1 MPLLTRP
8 WQSVISI
15 LKQFRREEMKEVSLS
30 PIESSKDMCLDMLG
44 DCEMFCHRAG
54 IRWAS
59 EEALGFRGQEP
70 WREGIPEGAYGSKTM
85 EAWLSGSVK
94 ML

>member
-1 MPLLTRP
+1 MSLFTSL

-15 LKQFRREEMKEVSLS
+15 LKQFRRDKEASLS
-30 PIESSKDMCLDMLG
+30 PIESSKDMCLAMLG
-44 DCEMFCHRAG
+44 DCGMFCHRAG

-70 WREGIPEGAYGSKTM
+70 WREGIPEGAYGSKAM
-85 EAWLSGSVK
+85 EVWLSGSVK